1 MSITHQ
7 HRAELFMMMQ
17 LRLLSLGRNPLR
29 RGVDRLEA
37 VLSMVALMAASLVV
51 PAAAAFGTT
60 IRDRAE
66 RASVQE
72 RAHTRAVVAR
82 TLEDSEETALRSP
95 GITSTTVRVGW
106 FDASGSA
113 REDRADVLIGTKA
126 GSELTIWLDQH
137 GEMTRAPRSP
147 ADSAA
152 LGVVGGISAMLLAW
166 PLLIVVF
173 RLARRPLDRHRAEI
187 WAREWREISP
197 RWTGRLP

>member
-29 RGVDRLEA
+29 RRVDRLEA

-126 GSELTIWLDQH
+126 GSELTIW
-137 GEMTRAPRSP
+137 SK
-147 ADSAA
+147 
-152 LGVVGGISAMLLAW
+152 ISASWPPMTSPMTW
-166 PLLIVVF
+166 PLPLYGMCTRSTPAIALNNSVVMCV
-173 RLARRPLDRHRAEI
+173 AVPTPDE
-187 WAREWREISP
+187 P
-197 RWTGRLP
+197 